1 MRIGVDARE
10 LCGRATGVGRYL
22 RGLLAEWTVDDRA
35 RRHEFVLYAPDDI
48 ALPLDTRRFATR
60 AISGTGGSFWEQ
72 MQLPAVAAR
81 DHLDVWFSP
90 AYSAPLRLRLPVVV
104 AIHDLSFVARPEW
117 FRLREGARRRLFSRR
132 SARKARAVITIS
144 EFSRHELI
152 ERLNVPAEKIHV
164 IPPGVGAGNW
174 GLGIA
179 DCGLANPQSLIR
191 DPQSSIRSPQSAMA
205 SPRVLY
211 VGSIFNRRHV
221 PDLIRAFAP
230 IVRDRPDASL
240 DLVGDNRTFPHE
252 DIARLITIEGLDRQ
266 VHWHRYVAD
275 AELRGLYSHARAFAF
290 LSEYEGL
297 GLPPLE
303 ALAAGIPPVLVDTVV
318 ARESCLDAAL
328 YVPAHDIAATT
339 EALKS
344 VLFDDQ
350 VRAAILGA
358 APAALARY
366 DWPRAARQ
374 TLDVLEAS
382 A

>member
-1 MRIGVDARE
+1 VDIADFADSA
-10 LCGRATGVGRYL
+10 GTA
-22 RGLLAEWTVDDRA
+22 
-35 RRHEFVLYAPDDI
+35 HI
-48 ALPLDTRRFATR
+48 ALPIDRRRFATR
-60 AISGTGGSFWEQ
+60 TISGTGGSFWEQ

-117 FRLREGARRRLFSRR
+117 FRLREGARRRLLSRR
-132 SARKARAVITIS
+132 AAAKARAVITIS
-144 EFSRHELI
+144 EFSRHELV
-152 ERLNVPAEKIHV
+152 ERLNVPPEKIHV
-164 IPPGVGAGNW
+164 IPPGVGNAAMRN
-174 GLGIA
+174 A
-179 DCGLANPQSLIR
+179 AVDSHDSL
-191 DPQSSIRSPQSAMA
+191 
-205 SPRVLY
+205 RVLF

-230 IVRDRPDASL
+230 IARDRPDASL
-240 DLVGDNRTFPHE
+240 DLVGDNRTFPYE

-266 VHWHRYVAD
+266 VHWLRYVAD
-275 AELRGLYSHARAFAF
+275 ADLRRLYGQARAFAF

-303 ALAAGIPPVLVDTVV
+303 ALAAGIPPVLVDTAV

-339 EALKS
+339 HALES
-344 VLFDDQ
+344 VLFDDR
-350 VRAAILGA
+350 VRAGILGA

-366 DWPRAARQ
+366 DWPRAARR